1 MPDVQD
7 LFIYMYP
14 YMVDIEPGWKHL
26 FRPVTVMP
34 QVCSRRGKIAEDW
47 GYNGPAQRR
56 NLLETG
62 WTTYSIV

>member
-34 QVCSRRGKIAEDW
+34 QVCSRRGKIAED
-47 GYNGPAQRR
+47 
-56 NLLETG
+56 
-62 WTTYSIV
+62 